1 MNKLVIAL
9 ASGAA
14 AATVAMA
21 DNDHG
26 NVNFAEPRE
35 AWASDNGGSTFTSSY
50 SELRS
55 ISHQR
60 RAIQQTD
67 CLQKYPSFVYTLNLS
82 PFVYVAWILGA

>member
-35 AWASDNGGSTFTSSY
+35 AWASDNSGSTFTSSY
-50 SELRS
+50 SELKS

-60 RAIQQTD
+60 GAVQ
-67 CLQKYPSFVYTLNLS
+67 SLS
-82 PFVYVAWILGA
+82 

>member
-55 ISHQR
+55 LGHQK
-60 RAIQQTD
+60 RAIQHTH
-67 CLQKYPSFVYTLNLS
+67 CLQKISQFCRQL
-82 PFVYVAWILGA
+82 

>member
-1 MNKLVIAL
+1 MMNKLVIAL

-35 AWASDNGGSTFTSSY
+35 AWASDNAGSTFTSSY

-55 ISHQR
+55 LKVTKRGLSK
-60 RAIQQTD
+60 A
-67 CLQKYPSFVYTLNLS
+67 YPTFVDTLS
-82 PFVYVAWILGA
+82 K